1 MPSADSLIIFV
12 WCFTIQLHHIHHPAI
27 PSYCSPSLRNLLH
40 AILLLPFPPSCTF
53 ISFSYLP
60 PNALPV
66 LPKDC
71 ILNFYLTDQSN
82 TSRLPLKK
90 LFAFSLLLYLFP
102 FFFSL
107 FDFLFFLS
115 CLFSIF
121 PINILLFLS
130 PALVSCPPGVT
141 MWQGKTGWS
150 RARQVNRLKSAGEAW
165 RIIQCVCTGRWAR
178 KCVCVCVC
186 VLKFGTSSQSY
197 VSKVA
202 PSVAV
207 IFRSVCCHFLSCPYQ
222 PSLFLFVSD
231 RSLIVFYFFY
241 FYLRSFPV
249 LRQWF
254 VTTS

>member
-130 PALVSCPPGVT
+130 PALVSCPPPGVA

-178 KCVCVCVC
+178 KCVCVFACSNLALVANHMFPKSLPLLQSSSALSVVTSC
-186 VLKFGTSSQSY
+186 HVLISLPYF
-197 VSKVA
+197 
-202 PSVAV
+202 
-207 IFRSVCCHFLSCPYQ
+207 FLSQTEVLLYSISFTSICVAFQ
-222 PSLFLFVSD
+222 SFASD
-231 RSLIVFYFFY
+231 L
-241 FYLRSFPV
+241 
-249 LRQWF
+249 
-254 VTTS
+254 

>member
-130 PALVSCPPGVT
+130 PALVSCPPGVA

-178 KCVCVCVC
+178 MCVCVFACSNLALVANHMFPKSLPLLQSSSALSVVTSC
-186 VLKFGTSSQSY
+186 HVLISLPYF
-197 VSKVA
+197 
-202 PSVAV
+202 
-207 IFRSVCCHFLSCPYQ
+207 FLSQTEVLLYSISFTSICVAFQ
-222 PSLFLFVSD
+222 SFASD
-231 RSLIVFYFFY
+231 L
-241 FYLRSFPV
+241 
-249 LRQWF
+249 
-254 VTTS
+254 

>member
-130 PALVSCPPGVT
+130 PALVSCPPPGWPCGRVRR
-141 MWQGKTGWS
+141 GEAGRGRLTGWNLL
-150 RARQVNRLKSAGEAW
+150 VKLGELSNAFVQGGE
-165 RIIQCVCTGRWAR
+165 RES
-178 KCVCVCVC
+178 VCVCVC

-241 FYLRSFPV
+241 FYLRS
-249 LRQWF
+249 QWF

>member
-40 AILLLPFPPSCTF
+40 AIFLLPFPPSCTF

-130 PALVSCPPGVT
+130 PALVSCPPRGDHV
-141 MWQGKTGWS
+141 
-150 RARQVNRLKSAGEAW
+150 AG
-165 RIIQCVCTGRWAR
+165 
-178 KCVCVCVC
+178 
-186 VLKFGTSSQSY
+186 
-197 VSKVA
+197 
-202 PSVAV
+202 
-207 IFRSVCCHFLSCPYQ
+207 
-222 PSLFLFVSD
+222 
-231 RSLIVFYFFY
+231 
-241 FYLRSFPV
+241 
-249 LRQWF
+249 
-254 VTTS
+254 

>member
-71 ILNFYLTDQSN
+71 IFNFYLADQSN

-107 FDFLFFLS
+107 FHFLFFYLVSFQYFPSTFCFS
-115 CLFSIF
+115 CLQ
-121 PINILLFLS
+121 LLFH
-130 PALVSCPPGVT
+130 APPGVT

-178 KCVCVCVC
+178 KCVCVFACSNLALVANHMFPKSLPLLQSSSALSVVTSC
-186 VLKFGTSSQSY
+186 HVLISLPYF
-197 VSKVA
+197 
-202 PSVAV
+202 
-207 IFRSVCCHFLSCPYQ
+207 FLSQTEVLLYSISFTSICIAFQ
-222 PSLFLFVSD
+222 SFASD
-231 RSLIVFYFFY
+231 L
-241 FYLRSFPV
+241 
-249 LRQWF
+249 
-254 VTTS
+254 

>member
-107 FDFLFFLS
+107 FDFLFFFILS
-115 CLFSIF
+115 LFNISHQHSAF
-121 PINILLFLS
+121 P
-130 PALVSCPPGVT
+130 VSSSCFMPPPGWPCGRVRR
-141 MWQGKTGWS
+141 GEAGRGRLTGWNLL
-150 RARQVNRLKSAGEAW
+150 VKLGELSNAFVQGGE
-165 RIIQCVCTGRWAR
+165 RES
-178 KCVCVCVC
+178 VCVCVFVC
-186 VLKFGTSSQSY
+186 SNLALVANHMFPKSLPLLQSSSALSVVTSCHVLISLPYF
-197 VSKVA
+197 
-202 PSVAV
+202 
-207 IFRSVCCHFLSCPYQ
+207 FLSQTEVLLYSISFTSICVAFQ
-222 PSLFLFVSD
+222 SFASD
-231 RSLIVFYFFY
+231 L
-241 FYLRSFPV
+241 
-249 LRQWF
+249 
-254 VTTS
+254 

>member
-107 FDFLFFLS
+107 FDFLFFYLVSFQYFPSTFCFS
-115 CLFSIF
+115 CLQ
-121 PINILLFLS
+121 LLFH
-130 PALVSCPPGVT
+130 APPPRGGHV
-141 MWQGKTGWS
+141 
-150 RARQVNRLKSAGEAW
+150 AG
-165 RIIQCVCTGRWAR
+165 
-178 KCVCVCVC
+178 
-186 VLKFGTSSQSY
+186 
-197 VSKVA
+197 
-202 PSVAV
+202 
-207 IFRSVCCHFLSCPYQ
+207 
-222 PSLFLFVSD
+222 
-231 RSLIVFYFFY
+231 
-241 FYLRSFPV
+241 
-249 LRQWF
+249 
-254 VTTS
+254 

>member
-102 FFFSL
+102 FFSPSFTFCFFILSL
-107 FDFLFFLS
+107 FNISHQHSAFPVSSS
-115 CLFSIF
+115 CFM
-121 PINILLFLS
+121 P
-130 PALVSCPPGVT
+130 PPGWPCGRVRR
-141 MWQGKTGWS
+141 GEAGRGRLTGWNLL
-150 RARQVNRLKSAGEAW
+150 VKLGELSNAFVQGGE
-165 RIIQCVCTGRWAR
+165 RES
-178 KCVCVCVC
+178 VCVC
-186 VLKFGTSSQSY
+186 
-197 VSKVA
+197 
-202 PSVAV
+202 
-207 IFRSVCCHFLSCPYQ
+207 
-222 PSLFLFVSD
+222 
-231 RSLIVFYFFY
+231 
-241 FYLRSFPV
+241 LRA
-249 LRQWF
+249 QIWH
-254 VTTS
+254 

>member
-60 PNALPV
+60 PNVLPV

-71 ILNFYLTDQSN
+71 IFNFYLADQSN

-130 PALVSCPPGVT
+130 PALVSCTPGVT

-178 KCVCVCVC
+178 KCVCVFACSNLALVANHMFPKSLPLLQSSSALSVVTSC
-186 VLKFGTSSQSY
+186 HVLISLPYF
-197 VSKVA
+197 
-202 PSVAV
+202 
-207 IFRSVCCHFLSCPYQ
+207 FLSQTEVLLYSISFTSICVAFQ
-222 PSLFLFVSD
+222 SFASD
-231 RSLIVFYFFY
+231 L
-241 FYLRSFPV
+241 
-249 LRQWF
+249 
-254 VTTS
+254 

>member
-130 PALVSCPPGVT
+130 PALVSYPPGVA

-178 KCVCVCVC
+178 KCVCVFACSNLALVANHMFPKSLPLLQSSSALSVVTSC
-186 VLKFGTSSQSY
+186 HVLISLPYF
-197 VSKVA
+197 
-202 PSVAV
+202 
-207 IFRSVCCHFLSCPYQ
+207 FLSQTEVLLYSISFTSICVAFQ
-222 PSLFLFVSD
+222 SFASD
-231 RSLIVFYFFY
+231 L
-241 FYLRSFPV
+241 
-249 LRQWF
+249 
-254 VTTS
+254 

>member
-130 PALVSCPPGVT
+130 PALVSCPPGVA

-178 KCVCVCVC
+178 KCVCVFACSNLALVANHMFPKSLPLLQSSSALSVVTSC
-186 VLKFGTSSQSY
+186 HVLISLPYF
-197 VSKVA
+197 
-202 PSVAV
+202 
-207 IFRSVCCHFLSCPYQ
+207 FLSQTEVLLYSISFTSICVAFQ
-222 PSLFLFVSD
+222 SFASD
-231 RSLIVFYFFY
+231 L
-241 FYLRSFPV
+241 
-249 LRQWF
+249 
-254 VTTS
+254 

>member
-1 MPSADSLIIFV
+1 MPSADSHIIFV

-102 FFFSL
+102 FFFSPSL
-107 FDFLFFLS
+107 TFCFFYLVSFQYFPSTFCFS
-115 CLFSIF
+115 CLQ
-121 PINILLFLS
+121 LLFH
-130 PALVSCPPGVT
+130 APPPRGGHV
-141 MWQGKTGWS
+141 
-150 RARQVNRLKSAGEAW
+150 AG
-165 RIIQCVCTGRWAR
+165 
-178 KCVCVCVC
+178 
-186 VLKFGTSSQSY
+186 
-197 VSKVA
+197 
-202 PSVAV
+202 
-207 IFRSVCCHFLSCPYQ
+207 
-222 PSLFLFVSD
+222 
-231 RSLIVFYFFY
+231 
-241 FYLRSFPV
+241 
-249 LRQWF
+249 
-254 VTTS
+254 

>member
-71 ILNFYLTDQSN
+71 IFNFYLADQSN

-178 KCVCVCVC
+178 KCVCVFACSNLALVANHMFPKSLPLLQSSSALSVVTSC
-186 VLKFGTSSQSY
+186 HVLISLPYF
-197 VSKVA
+197 
-202 PSVAV
+202 
-207 IFRSVCCHFLSCPYQ
+207 FLSQTEVLLYSISFTSICIAFQ
-222 PSLFLFVSD
+222 SFASD
-231 RSLIVFYFFY
+231 L
-241 FYLRSFPV
+241 
-249 LRQWF
+249 
-254 VTTS
+254 

>member
-102 FFFSL
+102 FFSPSL
-107 FDFLFFLS
+107 TLFFLS

-178 KCVCVCVC
+178 KCVCVFACSNLALVANHMFPKSLPLLQSSSALSVVTSC
-186 VLKFGTSSQSY
+186 HVLISLPYF
-197 VSKVA
+197 
-202 PSVAV
+202 
-207 IFRSVCCHFLSCPYQ
+207 FLSQTEVLLYSISFTSICVAFQ
-222 PSLFLFVSD
+222 SFASD
-231 RSLIVFYFFY
+231 L
-241 FYLRSFPV
+241 
-249 LRQWF
+249 
-254 VTTS
+254 

>member
-71 ILNFYLTDQSN
+71 IFNFYLADQSN

-102 FFFSL
+102 FFSPSL
-107 FDFLFFLS
+107 TFCFFYLVSFQYFPSTFCFS
-115 CLFSIF
+115 CLQ
-121 PINILLFLS
+121 LLFH
-130 PALVSCPPGVT
+130 APPGRPCGRVR
-141 MWQGKTGWS
+141 WGEAGRGRLTGWNLL
-150 RARQVNRLKSAGEAW
+150 VKLGELSNAFVQGGE
-165 RIIQCVCTGRWAR
+165 RES
-178 KCVCVCVC
+178 VCVCVC

>member
-178 KCVCVCVC
+178 KCVCVC
-186 VLKFGTSSQSY
+186 
-197 VSKVA
+197 
-202 PSVAV
+202 
-207 IFRSVCCHFLSCPYQ
+207 
-222 PSLFLFVSD
+222 
-231 RSLIVFYFFY
+231 
-241 FYLRSFPV
+241 LRA
-249 LRQWF
+249 QIWH
-254 VTTS
+254 

>member
-102 FFFSL
+102 FFSPSL
-107 FDFLFFLS
+107 TLFFLS

-178 KCVCVCVC
+178 KCVCVFACSNLALVANHMFPKSLPLLQSSSALSVVTSC
-186 VLKFGTSSQSY
+186 HVLISLPYF
-197 VSKVA
+197 
-202 PSVAV
+202 
-207 IFRSVCCHFLSCPYQ
+207 FLSQTEVLLYSISFTSICIAFQ
-222 PSLFLFVSD
+222 SFASD
-231 RSLIVFYFFY
+231 L
-241 FYLRSFPV
+241 
-249 LRQWF
+249 
-254 VTTS
+254 

>member
-178 KCVCVCVC
+178 KCVCVFACSNLALVANHMFPKSLPLLQSSSALSVVTSC
-186 VLKFGTSSQSY
+186 HVLISLPYF
-197 VSKVA
+197 
-202 PSVAV
+202 
-207 IFRSVCCHFLSCPYQ
+207 FLSQTEVLLYSISFTSICVAFQ
-222 PSLFLFVSD
+222 SFASD
-231 RSLIVFYFFY
+231 L
-241 FYLRSFPV
+241 
-249 LRQWF
+249 
-254 VTTS
+254 

>member
-102 FFFSL
+102 FFSPSL
-107 FDFLFFLS
+107 TFCFFLS

-178 KCVCVCVC
+178 KCVCVFACSNLALVANHMFPKSLPLLQSSSALSVVTSC
-186 VLKFGTSSQSY
+186 HVLISLPYF
-197 VSKVA
+197 
-202 PSVAV
+202 
-207 IFRSVCCHFLSCPYQ
+207 FLSQTEVLLYSISFTSICVAFQ
-222 PSLFLFVSD
+222 SFASD
-231 RSLIVFYFFY
+231 L
-241 FYLRSFPV
+241 
-249 LRQWF
+249 
-254 VTTS
+254 

>member
-60 PNALPV
+60 PTRSLCCQRTV
-66 LPKDC
+66 
-71 ILNFYLTDQSN
+71 YLISI
-82 TSRLPLKK
+82 
-90 LFAFSLLLYLFP
+90 SLIRATLHDFLQRNCLRSLSSSTFFL

-107 FDFLFFLS
+107 FDFLFFYLVS
-115 CLFSIF
+115 FQYFPSTFCFSSLQ
-121 PINILLFLS
+121 LLFHAPLGR
-130 PALVSCPPGVT
+130 PCGRVRWGEAGRGRL
-141 MWQGKTGWS
+141 TGWNLLVKLGDLS
-150 RARQVNRLKSAGEAW
+150 DAFVQGGE
-165 RIIQCVCTGRWAR
+165 RES
-178 KCVCVCVC
+178 VCVCVC

-231 RSLIVFYFFY
+231 RSLIVFSFFY

>member
-107 FDFLFFLS
+107 FDFLFFYLVSFQYFPSTFCFS
-115 CLFSIF
+115 CLQ
-121 PINILLFLS
+121 LLFH
-130 PALVSCPPGVT
+130 APPGVT

-178 KCVCVCVC
+178 KCVCVC
-186 VLKFGTSSQSY
+186 
-197 VSKVA
+197 
-202 PSVAV
+202 
-207 IFRSVCCHFLSCPYQ
+207 
-222 PSLFLFVSD
+222 
-231 RSLIVFYFFY
+231 
-241 FYLRSFPV
+241 LRA
-249 LRQWF
+249 QIWH
-254 VTTS
+254 

>member
-1 MPSADSLIIFV
+1 MHLYF
-12 WCFTIQLHHIHHPAI
+12 
-27 PSYCSPSLRNLLH
+27 
-40 AILLLPFPPSCTF
+40 LLLFTPH
-53 ISFSYLP
+53 
-60 PNALPV
+60 ALPV
-66 LPKDC
+66 LPKKC
-71 ILNFYLTDQSN
+71 IPNFYLTDQSN
-82 TSRLPLKK
+82 TSRLPPKK

-107 FDFLFFLS
+107 FDFLFFYLVS
-115 CLFSIF
+115 FQYFPSTFCFSSLQ
-121 PINILLFLS
+121 LLFHAPLGR
-130 PALVSCPPGVT
+130 PCGRVRWGEAGRGRL
-141 MWQGKTGWS
+141 TGWNLLVKLGDLS
-150 RARQVNRLKSAGEAW
+150 DAFVQGGE
-165 RIIQCVCTGRWAR
+165 RES
-178 KCVCVCVC
+178 VCVCVC

-231 RSLIVFYFFY
+231 RSLIVFSFFY

>member
-71 ILNFYLTDQSN
+71 IFNFYLADQSN

-130 PALVSCPPGVT
+130 PALVSCPPGAT
-141 MWQGKTGWS
+141 MWQGKMGWS

-178 KCVCVCVC
+178 KCVCVFACSNLALVANHMFPKSLPLLQSSSALSVVTSC
-186 VLKFGTSSQSY
+186 HVLISLPYF
-197 VSKVA
+197 
-202 PSVAV
+202 
-207 IFRSVCCHFLSCPYQ
+207 FLSQTEVLLYSISFTSICVAFQ
-222 PSLFLFVSD
+222 SFASD
-231 RSLIVFYFFY
+231 L
-241 FYLRSFPV
+241 
-249 LRQWF
+249 
-254 VTTS
+254 

>member
-102 FFFSL
+102 FFFLPLWLSVFFILSL
-107 FDFLFFLS
+107 FNISHQHSAFPVSSS
-115 CLFSIF
+115 CFM
-121 PINILLFLS
+121 P
-130 PALVSCPPGVT
+130 PPPGVA

-178 KCVCVCVC
+178 KCVCVFACSNLALVANHMFPKSLPLLQSSSALSVVTSC
-186 VLKFGTSSQSY
+186 HVLISLPYF
-197 VSKVA
+197 
-202 PSVAV
+202 
-207 IFRSVCCHFLSCPYQ
+207 FLSQTEVLLYSISFTSICVAFQ
-222 PSLFLFVSD
+222 SFASD
-231 RSLIVFYFFY
+231 L
-241 FYLRSFPV
+241 
-249 LRQWF
+249 
-254 VTTS
+254 

>member
-90 LFAFSLLLYLFP
+90 LFVFSLLLYLFP
-102 FFFSL
+102 FFSPSL
-107 FDFLFFLS
+107 TFCFFYLVSFQYFPSTFCFS
-115 CLFSIF
+115 CLQ
-121 PINILLFLS
+121 LLFHD
-130 PALVSCPPGVT
+130 PPGVT

-178 KCVCVCVC
+178 KCVCVFACSNLALVANHMFPKSLPLLQSSSALSVVTSC
-186 VLKFGTSSQSY
+186 HVLISLPYF
-197 VSKVA
+197 
-202 PSVAV
+202 
-207 IFRSVCCHFLSCPYQ
+207 FLSQTEVLLYSISFTSICVAFQ
-222 PSLFLFVSD
+222 SFASD
-231 RSLIVFYFFY
+231 L
-241 FYLRSFPV
+241 
-249 LRQWF
+249 
-254 VTTS
+254 

>member
-102 FFFSL
+102 FFFLPLWLSVFFILSL
-107 FDFLFFLS
+107 FNISHQHSAFPVSSS
-115 CLFSIF
+115 CFM
-121 PINILLFLS
+121 P
-130 PALVSCPPGVT
+130 PPPGWPCGRVRR
-141 MWQGKTGWS
+141 GEAGRGRLTGWNLL
-150 RARQVNRLKSAGEAW
+150 VKLGELSNAFVQGGE
-165 RIIQCVCTGRWAR
+165 RES
-178 KCVCVCVC
+178 VCVC
-186 VLKFGTSSQSY
+186 
-197 VSKVA
+197 
-202 PSVAV
+202 
-207 IFRSVCCHFLSCPYQ
+207 
-222 PSLFLFVSD
+222 
-231 RSLIVFYFFY
+231 
-241 FYLRSFPV
+241 LRA
-249 LRQWF
+249 QIWH
-254 VTTS
+254 

>member
-130 PALVSCPPGVT
+130 PALVSCPPPPGVA

-178 KCVCVCVC
+178 KCVCVFACSNLALVANHMFPKSLPLLQSSSALSVVTSC
-186 VLKFGTSSQSY
+186 HVLISLPYF
-197 VSKVA
+197 
-202 PSVAV
+202 
-207 IFRSVCCHFLSCPYQ
+207 FLSQTEVLLYSISFTSICVAFQ
-222 PSLFLFVSD
+222 SFASD
-231 RSLIVFYFFY
+231 L
-241 FYLRSFPV
+241 
-249 LRQWF
+249 
-254 VTTS
+254 

>member
-178 KCVCVCVC
+178 KCVCVFACSNLALVANHMFPKSLPLLQSSSALSVVTSC
-186 VLKFGTSSQSY
+186 HVLISLPYF
-197 VSKVA
+197 
-202 PSVAV
+202 
-207 IFRSVCCHFLSCPYQ
+207 FLSQTEVLLYSISFTSIC
-222 PSLFLFVSD
+222 VASD
-231 RSLIVFYFFY
+231 L
-241 FYLRSFPV
+241 
-249 LRQWF
+249 
-254 VTTS
+254 

>member
-130 PALVSCPPGVT
+130 PALVSCPPPGVT

-178 KCVCVCVC
+178 KCVCVFACSNLALVANHMFPKSLPLLQSSSALSVVTSC
-186 VLKFGTSSQSY
+186 HVLISLPCF
-197 VSKVA
+197 
-202 PSVAV
+202 
-207 IFRSVCCHFLSCPYQ
+207 FLSQTEVLLYSISFTSICVAFQ
-222 PSLFLFVSD
+222 SFASD
-231 RSLIVFYFFY
+231 L
-241 FYLRSFPV
+241 
-249 LRQWF
+249 
-254 VTTS
+254 

>member
-102 FFFSL
+102 FFSPSL
-107 FDFLFFLS
+107 TFCFFYLVSFQYFPSTFCFS
-115 CLFSIF
+115 CLQ
-121 PINILLFLS
+121 LLFHA
-130 PALVSCPPGVT
+130 PPPGVT

-178 KCVCVCVC
+178 KCVCVFACSNLALVANHMFPKSLPLLQSSSALSVVTSC
-186 VLKFGTSSQSY
+186 HVLISLPYF
-197 VSKVA
+197 
-202 PSVAV
+202 
-207 IFRSVCCHFLSCPYQ
+207 FLSQTEVLLYSISFTSICVAFQ
-222 PSLFLFVSD
+222 SFASD
-231 RSLIVFYFFY
+231 L
-241 FYLRSFPV
+241 
-249 LRQWF
+249 
-254 VTTS
+254 